1 MSYSHVCVCLLV
13 SSHPH
18 ILIPSGTYVLVGIL
32 RSLHPRILIYS
43 DSCVFGCILA
53 SSHPYVIFPGLYVFT
68 CILPSSHPCIVRFVR
83 TCWYPCI
90 VISSDSYVFPF
101 VLASSYPQIH
111 VCFLLSL
118 HLVIVIF
125 LYIILIYISQT
136 NIWINTLKKIKQFT
150 IQQKNKTYAILDSTL
165 KQVIVRL
172 HSRAAYLYTYNL

>member
-1 MSYSHVCVCLLV
+1 MLASILASSHPYILKFLCTWLYPQVLHPYVIFPRLWCLLV
-13 SSHPH
+13 SSHSH
-18 ILIPSGTYVLVGIL
+18 ILIASGTYVLVGIL
-32 RSLHPRILIYS
+32 ASFHPRILIYS

-68 CILPSSHPCIVRFVR
+68 CILPSSHPCTVRFVR

-125 LYIILIYISQT
+125 FIY
-136 NIWINTLKKIKQFT
+136 NTDLHFA
-150 IQQKNKTYAILDSTL
+150 NKH
-165 KQVIVRL
+165 L
-172 HSRAAYLYTYNL
+172 HKYT